1 MKVKYA
7 LKVVEKTGNHFL
19 HVSRIPRLKTRLWHI
34 AERAKMRE
42 KRKEEERRISPDDS
56 YAVDM

>member
-7 LKVVEKTGNHFL
+7 LNAAEKTGNHFL
-19 HVSRIPRLKTRLWHI
+19 HVSRISRLKTRLWHI

-42 KRKEEERRISPDDS
+42 KRMEKGGG
-56 YAVDM
+56 VDIKN

>member
-7 LKVVEKTGNHFL
+7 LNAAEKTGNHFL
-19 HVSRIPRLKTRLWHI
+19 HVSRISRLKTRLWHI

-42 KRKEEERRISPDDS
+42 QGMEDEEDS
-56 YAVDM
+56 HAVETSTV